1 MNTRAHSARGATR
14 WFILAVPLLLIASMY
29 GTFRYLTWWLGFP
42 AGYFAAFGVY
52 WIGWCVIVPTV
63 LLGTRP
69 VLSLFTRPAVPFAR
83 LGATTHLLLWWP
95 LAFPLAFSFV
105 PRIAST
111 PIVIIV
117 ASVALGTVIGVTEEL
132 LWRGGYVTAFPNR
145 LSLETIFSSVGF
157 GAGPPGPL

>member
-1 MNTRAHSARGATR
+1 MNTRAPSASGATR

-42 AGYFAAFGVY
+42 AGYLAAFGVY
-52 WIGWCVIVPTV
+52 WIGWGVIVPTGV
-63 LLGTRP
+63 LGRRA
-69 VLSLFTRPAVPFAR
+69 VLTLFTRPAVPFAR

-117 ASVALGTVIGVTEEL
+117 ASVALGSVIGVTEEL
-132 LWRGGYVTAFPNR
+132 LWRGVYVTAFPNR
-145 LSLETIFSSVGF
+145 LSLNTIYPSIAF
-157 GAGPPGPL
+157 GLWHLCP